1 MYEVLKSKNVAK
13 QVTDLTYSDYYY
25 RLMLLARCIFKWEGL
40 PNGIDEKWIEKYL
53 FSEGSCMFFRD
64 DNIGFFVSRCNL
76 ADGVNCND
84 EPISLRPVFT
94 GTNFEKI
101 FNKKYINYLGRENIS
116 KKPAAV
122 LIRNNDIMF
131 PTAATIRLYAYRLA
145 EIQRTIDININ
156 AQKTPVLIKCTKNQ
170 KLTLQQTYNQYEGN
184 KPVIFVDKGL
194 DTKDDFAV
202 LRTDAPIV
210 FDKLQI
216 QKHEV
221 WNEVMTFL
229 GINNANMDKRER
241 LVDDEVQANNEQIE
255 YSAYVMLK
263 NRENAAKLINK
274 LFPELNGSVKVS
286 MRKKD
291 EIFKMLEG
299 VINVEG

>member
-1 MYEVLKSKNVAK
+1 MYEVIKAKSVAK
-13 QVTDLTYSDYYY
+13 QLTDLTYSDYYY

-40 PNGIDEKWIEKYL
+40 PNGINEKWIEKYL
-53 FSEGSCMFFRD
+53 FLHGSCMFFHD
-64 DNIGFFVSRCNL
+64 EKIGFFVSRCNYY
-76 ADGVNCND
+76 GVNCND
-84 EPISLRPVFT
+84 EPLTLRPVFT
-94 GTNFEKI
+94 GTAPGKVL
-101 FNKKYINYLGRENIS
+101 NKEFTNYLGRES
-116 KKPAAV
+116 RKKMPPAV
-122 LIRNNDIMF
+122 LICNNDIKI
-131 PTAATIRLYAYRLA
+131 PTIPTIKLYAYRLA

-156 AQKTPVLIKCTKNQ
+156 AHKTPILIKCTKNQ

-184 KPVIFVDKGL
+184 KPAIFVDKGM

-202 LRTDAPIV
+202 LKTDAPIV

-216 QKHEV
+216 HKHEI

-263 NRENAAKLINK
+263 ARENACELINK
-274 LFPELNGSVKVS
+274 LYPELNVKVS
-286 MRKKD
+286 MRKKE

-299 VINVEG
+299 VINVES

>member
-1 MYEVLKSKNVAK
+1 MYEVIKAKSVAK
-13 QVTDLTYSDYYY
+13 QLTDLTYSDYYY

-53 FSEGSCMFFRD
+53 FLHGSCMFFKD
-64 DNIGFFVSRCNL
+64 ENIGYFVSRCNYS
-76 ADGVNCND
+76 GVNCND
-84 EPISLRPVFT
+84 EPLTLRPVFT
-94 GTNFEKI
+94 GTLPGKI
-101 FNKKYINYLGRENIS
+101 IDKEFTNYLGRES
-116 KKPAAV
+116 RKKIPPAV
-122 LIRNNDIMF
+122 LICNNDIRI
-131 PTAATIRLYAYRLA
+131 PTQPTIKLYAYRLA

-156 AQKTPVLIKCTKNQ
+156 AHKTPILIKCTKNQ

-184 KPVIFVDKGL
+184 KPAIFVDKGM

-202 LRTDAPIV
+202 LKTDAPIV

-216 QKHEV
+216 HKHEI
-221 WNEVMTFL
+221 WNEIMTFL

-263 NRENAAKLINK
+263 ARERACELINK
-274 LFPELNGSVKVS
+274 LYPKLNVKVS
-286 MRKKD
+286 MRKQE

-299 VINVEG
+299 VINVES